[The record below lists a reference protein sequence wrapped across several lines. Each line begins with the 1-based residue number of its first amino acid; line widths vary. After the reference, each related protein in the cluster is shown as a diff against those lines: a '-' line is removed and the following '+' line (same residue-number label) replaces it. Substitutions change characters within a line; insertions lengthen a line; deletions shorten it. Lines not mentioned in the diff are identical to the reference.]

1 MRNILDDSPESN
13 VHGHARYVRAFV
25 DEADLADK
33 DVLDVGCG
41 FGWFELIALEAG
53 ARSVTGV
60 EPTDADLATARRH
73 ITDER
78 ATFAV
83 AGADWLP
90 FDDDSFDTIVMW
102 EVLEHIP
109 KHSEPVAFREL
120 ARVLRPGGRFYLST
134 PHATTMTRATDP
146 AWWVAGHRHYSRD
159 AVSAYARG
167 AGLEV
172 EQLELKGGSW
182 QIAHML
188 NMYVAKWIFRRRPFL
203 EARSLELLDL
213 DWARP
218 SGFAHVFLRA
228 RKDT

>member
-13 VHGHARYVRAFV
+13 VHGHASYVRTFV
-25 DEADLADK
+25 DQTDLAGK

-41 FGWFELIALEAG
+41 FGWFELIALDAG
-53 ARSVTGV
+53 VRSITGV
-60 EPTDADLATARRH
+60 EPTDTDLATARRH

-78 ATFAV
+78 VTFAV
-83 AGADWLP
+83 ASADRLP
-90 FDDDSFDTIVMW
+90 FEDGCFDTIVMW

-120 ARVLRPGGRFYLST
+120 ARVLRPGGGLYLST
-134 PHATTMTRATDP
+134 PHTTTLARATDP

-159 AVSAYARG
+159 AVAAYARG
-167 AGLEV
+167 AGLQV

-203 EARSLELLDL
+203 EERSLERLDR

-218 SGFAHVFLRA
+218 SGFAHVLLRA
-228 RKDT
+228 RKDA